1 MERVVRVPRWTGKIY
16 GYLLVLTAATFW
28 GVSGTVVQKLFAS
41 YSFTAEWLVV
51 TRLLIS
57 GVILIVYGICTKA
70 KETWA
75 IWTTKDRIAL
85 IIFGIVGLLGVQYT
99 FFAAIAHSNAATA
112 TLLQYLGPVLIVF
125 YFSFLH
131 RKLPTHLEWIAIAFA
146 LIGSFFLITG
156 GNWNQLSITP
166 KALFWGIAS
175 AFGLAFY
182 TVQPVSLLR
191 CWGSITIVGWGMLI
205 GGIGL
210 AILQPPWNVV
220 GIWTGKSIFFY
231 LFVILFGTLIP
242 FLLYL
247 ESLNHIQASETS
259 LISCAEP
266 LSAAIVA
273 VIWLHVP
280 FGIMEW
286 IGATFIM
293 GTILILAIQKEK
305 ETSTKIE

>member
-1 MERVVRVPRWTGKIY
+1 MERVVQVPWWTGKIY
-16 GYLLVLTAATFW
+16 GYLLVLTAATLW
-28 GVSGTVVQKLFAS
+28 GVSGTVAQKLFTS
-41 YSFTAEWLVV
+41 YSFNAEWLVV

-57 GVILIVYGICTKA
+57 GFLLIGYGICTKP
-70 KETWA
+70 KQTWE
-75 IWTTKDRIAL
+75 IWKTKDRIAL

-112 TLLQYLGPVLIVF
+112 TLLQYLGPVLIVL

-131 RKLPTHLEWIAIAFA
+131 RKLPTHLEWIAILFA

-156 GNWNQLSITP
+156 GNWDQLSITP
-166 KALFWGIAS
+166 TALFWGIAS

-191 CWGSITIVGWGMLI
+191 RWGSITTVGWGMLI

-210 AILQPPWNVV
+210 AILHPPWDIV

-231 LFVILFGTLIP
+231 LFVIFFGTLIP

-286 IGATFIM
+286 VGTGFIM
-293 GTILILAIQKEK
+293 GTILILAMQKEK
-305 ETSTKIE
+305 VIQNK